1 MSECFPPIPLYIVTG
16 IIVAM
21 FTAVASKISEDS
33 GERDKRDA
41 AFAAFLLIVLA
52 IPFTQ
57 MLAILVTTVYSARCG
72 AVSSNADAQWL
83 LTFHA
88 ATVFL
93 LPFGAVYWFW
103 NLSNMG
109 RRLHL

>member
-21 FTAVASKISEDS
+21 FTAVASKISDHS
-33 GERDKRDA
+33 DARDKRDA
-41 AFAAFLLIVLA
+41 TLAASLLIVLA

-57 MLAILVTTVYSARCG
+57 ILAMLVTTAYSGRCG
-72 AVSSNADAQWL
+72 AVSPNADAQWL

-88 ATVFL
+88 ATVFF

-103 NLSNMG
+103 SLGNMG
-109 RRLHL
+109 RRLYP